1 MSKNLAV
8 RDTIPLNERVID
20 VIPKNEAAID
30 VLPKNLKLSGEL
42 TQSYT
47 VVINAGQYIGLPFL
61 LTYTDAGTM
70 TQFSESGLDH

>member
-1 MSKNLAV
+1 MPKNFAV
-8 RDTIPLNERVID
+8 VD
-20 VIPKNEAAID
+20 VLPKNEPVID

-61 LTYTDAGTM
+61 LTYTDAGTV

>member
-1 MSKNLAV
+1 MPKNLAV
-8 RDTIPLNERVID
+8 IDT
-20 VIPKNEAAID
+20 IPKNEPVTD

-42 TQSYT
+42 TLSYT

-61 LTYTDAGTM
+61 LTYRDTGTV